1 MRSSSKSYTRS
12 PLALGQVYVVA
23 MLIFLQIE
31 VANLNLAARISDV
44 HMIKQ
49 FIIILLL
56 FFPNINSTRPIVIN
70 TEQDTQVIQAYLVI
84 LMITKMEFFASTQ
97 IRAFHML
104 KINTQLNDHFIDTGY
119 KSMLFSM
126 TTNSKL
132 SEFKIF

>member
-31 VANLNLAARISDV
+31 VAHLNLAARISDV

-126 TTNSKL
+126 TTNS
-132 SEFKIF
+132 

>member
-1 MRSSSKSYTRS
+1 M
-12 PLALGQVYVVA
+12 GQVYVVA

-31 VANLNLAARISDV
+31 VAHLNLGARISDV

-70 TEQDTQVIQAYLVI
+70 TVQDTQVIQAYLVI

-126 TTNSKL
+126 TTNS
-132 SEFKIF
+132 